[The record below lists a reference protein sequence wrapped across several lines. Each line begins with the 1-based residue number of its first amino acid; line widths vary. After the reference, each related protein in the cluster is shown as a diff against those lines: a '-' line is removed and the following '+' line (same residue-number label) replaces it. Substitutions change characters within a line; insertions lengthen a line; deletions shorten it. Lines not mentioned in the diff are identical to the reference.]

1 MRHGGVARIEEA
13 LALRRAGIS
22 AELMVLGYTPPSKIP
37 EAIDQQIVV
46 SLFDPSAETCLS
58 YARINGGRLRAH
70 VKVET
75 GMGRGMLPEEVVP
88 FLRALQGSAIQ
99 VEGIFTILH
108 ALMNLNRVIRNAR
121 LKFL

>member
-1 MRHGGVARIEEA
+1 MVPVARIEA

-37 EAIDQQIVV
+37 EAIDQQVVV
-46 SLFDPSAETCLS
+46 SLFDPSQAETCLN

-75 GMGRGMLPEEVVP
+75 GMGRLGMLPEEVIP
-88 FLRALQGSAIQ
+88 FLRALQGSAIKLRA
-99 VEGIFTILH
+99 FSLILRV
-108 ALMNLNRVIRNAR
+108 LMNLNRVIPNAK
-121 LKFL
+121 LKF